1 MAKRC
6 RDLSSAPQRQA
17 GRQRAGRCPAHR
29 HGTSPRRAP
38 HLTLRPR
45 AGALLSSPRPAVA
58 LTRLRVKTWV
68 AVLQRILFLV
78 PRGVNKLILFS
89 QHVKRFA
96 FNPHKTQPCHSDQL
110 STAVTVLTP
119 WSRARARPRAG
130 ESDAVPVLV
139 PQLAGTVLW
148 PPAPGR
154 PAWLRRRPLGRR
166 EAPRRHFSPRRPP
179 KPARGTARALFPPA
193 VRPAQP
199 APTFCQT
206 LRPPPGRGRRPA
218 AAARRAPWPAGH
230 PSDASRPLRRERRC

>member
-58 LTRLRVKTWV
+58 LTRLRVKTRV

-96 FNPHKTQPCHSDQL
+96 FNPHRTQPCHSDQL
-110 STAVTVLTP
+110 STAVTALTP
-119 WSRARARPRAG
+119 CSRARARPRAG

-154 PAWLRRRPLGRR
+154 PAWLRRRPLGRQ
-166 EAPRRHFSPRRPP
+166 EAPQRHFSPRWPP